1 MSPDLLC
8 QLQLAADGGGGE
20 GGAVQRQQS
29 LLDLHQQAVVGVE
42 DLGGHLQYST
52 VSVQYSTVPVQ
63 ENPGLEATLR
73 KDSSLS
79 VLSAGTR
86 SRDCRSLPR
95 VACSWA
101 SVNTWVENITTFSK
115 KYFSGRYK
123 YFVVSLPC
131 RSYHSASAGAP
142 PARTRTCCTASC
154 WPGCRAPWGRGTAHS
169 CGVVMSYLE
178 LTTIELSR
186 YVELKLELTC
196 S

>member
-1 MSPDLLC
+1 M
-8 QLQLAADGGGGE
+8 
-20 GGAVQRQQS
+20 
-29 LLDLHQQAVVGVE
+29 
-42 DLGGHLQYST
+42 
-52 VSVQYSTVPVQ
+52 
-63 ENPGLEATLR
+63 
-73 KDSSLS
+73 
-79 VLSAGTR
+79 LSAGTR

-178 LTTIELSR
+178 LTTIELSC